1 MPTRELILNQPTAI
15 SPALEQAIDQVA
27 SPDSSFSEDI
37 NHLAGRTRELAK
49 AMIAYGDACAVGEGE
64 DFENLDCRI
73 THFVWAERAKHFLVL
88 YRNVQFQLQT
98 AAIMVNDGQSAQ
110 GTVGKLHEKS
120 KIILREALG
129 EWENEVAATKK
140 QLESNPKLRQK
151 QLSAWKL
158 QHNPW
163 PEYRAQLAEISNQ
176 AESLAEEFVLLSD
189 ELKHFETLRK
199 HIGGCATTAREI
211 INNSEAKATAVAAYV
226 AGDGEKEAP
235 GPGKIA
241 TRLEEYLADNAL
253 QPLIH
258 QFTNEITTTIAKITE
273 RTRVTVAADH
283 GMLRFKEVNFRRAT
297 DQWVSAEVL
306 PQLYEL
312 WELSEKISGGLNV
325 TISNVRNRA
334 VLCANELKA
343 GNESNYD
350 PEQMSQPFVGFLERT
365 ETTKAVFAEIA
376 DRLDRLVEAD
386 LRLTSVYRDVP
397 GFLPLPMQL
406 GFSELTRRQDR
417 WVAPVREWL
426 GSTFAGL
433 EQWRGDAARE
443 EKMSVSEKIVRAINQ
458 RKPQEVNAA
467 YTNILMTKGY
477 IGESFLVGRDDETE
491 HLRSLIAN
499 WRAGYRGAVML
510 TGRRLSGK
518 TLFGELVANR
528 LFPNKVI
535 RLVPNGTINV
545 DGRRMTTSGNL
556 AEALVF
562 VQKHTIQNKP
572 MVWID
577 DLELWWDNE
586 TSLAANV
593 EALADHIDSYST
605 RIFYLVA
612 TSQSVYNHLDRFM
625 GLDRIFQ
632 ANVNLDDFSLEEMQ
646 RAVRIRHGAT
656 HKLLVNQDGEPFTDT
671 AFNRRV
677 RRFYR
682 YSQGNVG
689 DTLNR
694 WAWLTEYCDE
704 DRVNPTSERLY
715 RLPSFLNTDTGILL
729 TTIFL
734 ERRTNEYHLRQ
745 LLGPAFETRYR
756 AVLQRLL
763 RVGMLTR
770 QNDGWLEIRE
780 SVVNDVG
787 RALEN
792 NGYLKNEL

>member
-1 MPTRELILNQPTAI
+1 MPTRELILNQPAAI

-27 SPDSSFSEDI
+27 NPDSSFSEDI

-49 AMIAYGDACAVGEGE
+49 AMMAYGDACPVGEGE
-64 DFENLDCRI
+64 DFSNLDCRI
-73 THFVWAERAKHFLVL
+73 THFIWAERAKHFLVL

-98 AAIMVNDGQSAQ
+98 AAIMVRDGQSAQ

-120 KIILREALG
+120 KVVLREALA

-140 QLESNPKLRQK
+140 QLGSNPKLRQK

-163 PEYRAQLAEISNQ
+163 PEYRIQLAEIRDQ
-176 AESLAEEFVLLSD
+176 AGKLAEEFTLLS
-189 ELKHFETLRK
+189 EEVQHFEALREQ
-199 HIGGCATTAREI
+199 ISGCATTAREI
-211 INNSEAKATAVAAYV
+211 INNSKTKAIAVAAYV

-241 TRLEEYLADNAL
+241 TRLEEYLADNSL

-258 QFTNEITTTIAKITE
+258 QFTNEITTTIDKISE

-350 PEQMSQPFVGFLERT
+350 PEQMRQPLVGFLERT
-365 ETTKAVFAEIA
+365 ETTKVGFAEIA

-386 LRLTSVYRDVP
+386 LRLSSVYNDEP

-406 GFSELTRRQDR
+406 GLSELTRRQDR

-426 GSTFAGL
+426 
-433 EQWRGDAARE
+433 E

-458 RKPQEVNAA
+458 RKPQAVNAA

-491 HLRSLIAN
+491 HMRSLIAN

-528 LFPNKVI
+528 LFPNNVI
-535 RLVPNGTINV
+535 RLVPHGTISV
-545 DGRRMTTSGNL
+545 DGRRMTTTGNL

-562 VQKHTIQNKP
+562 VQKHTIQDKP

-577 DLELWWDNE
+577 DLELWWDND
-586 TSLAANV
+586 TSLATNV

-612 TSQSVYNHLDRFM
+612 TSRSVYTHLDRFM
-625 GLDRIFQ
+625 DLDRIFQ
-632 ANVNLDDFSLEEMQ
+632 ANVSLDDFSLEEMQ
-646 RAVRIRHGAT
+646 HAIRIRHGAT
-656 HKLLVNQDGEPFTDT
+656 HKLLVSQDGEPFTET

-694 WAWLTEYCDE
+694 WAWLTEYCDD
-704 DRVNPTSERLY
+704 DRVAPTIERLY
-715 RLPSFLNTDTGILL
+715 RLPAFLNTDTGILL

-780 SVVNDVG
+780 SIVNDVG

-792 NGYLKNEL
+792 SGYLKNQQ